1 MKVIVI
7 GNGMVGH
14 RFCEEMRE
22 ASPTADILVFGEE
35 KHPAYDR
42 VHLSEAFAGKTAED
56 LSLGGLEWYTTRGIG
71 LVLNDA
77 VVSIDTIDKTVT
89 SASGRIESWDRLVLA
104 TGSSPF
110 VPPLPGVDLDGVYT
124 YRTLE
129 DLDLIREQAEHSK
142 RGIVVGGGLLGL
154 EAAKALRDLGLE
166 ATVLEFAP
174 RLMPRQLDDAAS
186 GFLVRSI
193 ESMGVKV
200 RTGVASKRLLGCD
213 FVRGI
218 ELTDGEEIPA
228 EMVVFSAGIRPRDDL
243 AKKSGIKVHE
253 RGGIEVDDLLR
264 TSCPGIYAIGECALH
279 KGMIH
284 GLVAPG
290 YRMAQTVAKH
300 IAGGEE
306 SPFAGGFAPTKL
318 KLMGVDVGSI
328 GDPFLV
334 GDDYEEVVVQSRCR
348 GVYKKLVIHAPSNT
362 LKGAILVGDNEPFN
376 ALAAL
381 VQSKAFLPEI
391 PETLLVPMTESVG
404 GGDSDSTPVC
414 NCENITRG
422 TLHAAIDAGCDTIGA
437 LKKAT
442 RAGTGC
448 GSCVPLME
456 SVMKKRLASKGVA
469 VQNHLCEH
477 FKVSRIE
484 LHDIIK
490 ASRIRSFPELL
501 ERYGTGHGCEVCKP
515 TAASIFA
522 SLWNDHILSED
533 RHAIQDSNDRF
544 LANIQKNGTYS
555 VVPRIPGGE
564 ITPQKLKVI
573 AEVGI
578 KYGLYTKV
586 TGGQRIDLFGA
597 RLDDLPAIWTELI
610 HAGFES
616 GHAYAKSLRT
626 VKSCVGSTWCRFGVQ
641 DSVGLA
647 VVLEERYK
655 GIRAPHKM
663 KMAVSGCARECA
675 EAQSKDFGVI
685 ATENGYNLFVCGNG
699 GMTPR
704 HADLFATDLTSAQVM
719 RLIDRIMVY
728 YIRTADR
735 LVRTSRWL
743 DEMPGGLE
751 HLKKVVLEDS
761 LGLCAEFEA
770 EMDELVR
777 TFQCE
782 WKTALETPEV
792 RARFKSFANTDA
804 PDTSIAWQEIREQRV
819 PALAE

>member
-22 ASPTADILVFGEE
+22 AAPEADILVFGEE

-56 LSLGGLEWYTTRGIG
+56 LSLGGMEWYTTRGIG
-71 LVLNDA
+71 LVLADA
-77 VVSIDTIDKTVT
+77 VVTIDTIEKTVT

-104 TGSSPF
+104 TGSIPF
-110 VPPLPGVDLDGVYT
+110 VPPLPGIELDGVYT

-129 DLDLIREQAEHSK
+129 DLDLIREQAKHSK

-174 RLMPRQLDDAAS
+174 RLMPRQLDDTAS
-186 GFLVRSI
+186 LFLKRSI

-200 RTGVASKRLLGCD
+200 RTGVASKRILGCD

-243 AKKSGIKVHE
+243 AKRSGIKVHE

-264 TSCPGIYAIGECALH
+264 TSVEGVYAIGECALH

-300 IAGGEE
+300 IADGEE
-306 SPFAGGFAPTKL
+306 APFAGGFAPTKL

-328 GDPFLV
+328 GDPFLA

-348 GVYKKLVIHAPSNT
+348 GVYKKLVIHTPSNT

-376 ALAAL
+376 ALAGL
-381 VQSKAFLPEI
+381 VQSGAFLPEI

-404 GGDSDSTPVC
+404 GGDADSMPIC

-422 TLHAAIDAGCDTIGA
+422 TLHAAIDAGCDTIAA

-456 SVMKKRLASKGVA
+456 QTLKKRLASQGVA
-469 VQNHLCEH
+469 VHNHLCEH
-477 FKVSRIE
+477 FKYSRTE
-484 LHDIIK
+484 LHDLIK
-490 ASRIRSFPELL
+490 AANIHSFPELL
-501 ERYGTGHGCEVCKP
+501 ERYGNGHGCEICKP
-515 TAASIFA
+515 TAANIFA
-522 SLWNDHILSED
+522 SVWNGHVLDKGRFSL
-533 RHAIQDSNDRF
+533 QDSNDKF

-564 ITPQKLKVI
+564 ITPQKLKII

-578 KYGLYTKV
+578 KYDLYTKV

-616 GHAYAKSLRT
+616 GHAYAKSVRT
-626 VKSCVGSTWCRFGVQ
+626 VKSCVGNTWCRFGVQ

-647 VVLEERYK
+647 IVLEERYK
-655 GIRAPHKM
+655 GIRAPHKI

-675 EAQSKDFGVI
+675 EAQSKDVGVI

-704 HADLFATDLTSAQVM
+704 HASLLATDLSSSEV
-719 RLIDRIMVY
+719 LKIVDRFMMY

-735 LVRTSRWL
+735 LVRTSRWIEEL
-743 DEMPGGLE
+743 PGGLE
-751 HLKKVVLEDS
+751 HLKDVLLNDS
-761 LGLCAEFEA
+761 LGLCSEFES
-770 EMDELVR
+770 EMEGLVSSY
-777 TFQCE
+777 QCE
-782 WKTALETPEV
+782 WKTALETPELL
-792 RARFKSFANTDA
+792 KSFRTFANSDV
-804 PDTSIAWQEIREQRV
+804 PDPSIVTRTVRDQRV
-819 PALAE
+819 PA